1 VLETY
6 VIIHVV
12 ARFLPI
18 PLGCRRLLS
27 FSFIISSIVLAHIFA
42 FTMALS
48 LVNYFYFDKPVRSY
62 LRVAWETFQL
72 SYSLK
77 GLAA

>member
-1 VLETY
+1 
-6 VIIHVV
+6 
-12 ARFLPI
+12 
-18 PLGCRRLLS
+18 
-27 FSFIISSIVLAHIFA
+27 VLAHIFA

-62 LRVAWETFQL
+62 LRVAWETIQL